1 MKIKLSLLCGLLAIT
16 AFSCQNNKNKNDVV
30 SQKYVHKYG
39 YAVSQEEWAS
49 KNYPGQV
56 ISTLKDG
63 VVVTATYEN
72 HELHGPCTYTYPNSQ
87 TVEKY
92 VLYNRGLAVK
102 EILYDS
108 YGMPKQEIVQLSPSR
123 QSLTLWYSDGAPRST
138 EEFAHNELL
147 EGQYFTVLNEVEG
160 RVEKGRGERVM
171 RDAKGALLYRDE
183 VEAGFT
189 VKRESY
195 HPNGSPDTISNYVQN
210 NLNGEK
216 VSFTAGGEPL
226 STEEWMNGQ
235 LHGKSTYYQN
245 GTKQREVSYLFGKKI
260 GLEVFFLDGQSVSH
274 EIAWDNDVKQ
284 GPEVYYVDGV
294 EKTTYFYAGKEV
306 SQSTYR
312 DQIRL
317 DEIISQ
323 GRSDSYR

>member
-1 MKIKLSLLCGLLAIT
+1 MKMKFPLLCGLLAIA
-16 AFSCQNNKNKNDVV
+16 AFSCNKDNNKNQVV

-39 YAVSQEEWAS
+39 YVVSQEEWSS

-72 HELHGPCTYTYPNSQ
+72 HELHGPCTYTYSNSQ

-108 YGMPKQEIVQLSPSR
+108 YGMPKQETVQLSPSR
-123 QSLTLWYSDGAPRST
+123 HSLTLWYADGAPRST
-138 EEFAHNELL
+138 EEFAYNELL
-147 EGQYFTVLNEVEG
+147 EGQYFTVLNEVES

-171 RDAKGALLYRDE
+171 RDAKGTLLYRDE
-183 VEAGFT
+183 VQGGFT
-189 VKRESY
+189 VKQESY
-195 HPNGSPDTISNYVQN
+195 YPNGSPNTISCYVSN
-210 NLNGEK
+210 KLHGERT
-216 VSFTAGGEPL
+216 SFTSGGEPL
-226 STEEWMNGQ
+226 ALEEWVNGQ
-235 LHGKSTYYQN
+235 LHGKSTYFHN
-245 GTKQREVSYLFGKKI
+245 GTKEKEVSYLFGKKM
-260 GLEVFFLDGQSVSH
+260 GLEVFFLDGASISH
-274 EIAWDNDVKQ
+274 QIAWDNDLKQ
-284 GPEVYYVDGV
+284 GPEVYYIDGLQ
-294 EKTTYFYAGKEV
+294 KTTYFYAGKEV
-306 SQSTYR
+306 SQSTYH

-323 GRSDSYR
+323 GRSASYR